1 MDQRNRS
8 VSGFG
13 WKFPVE
19 TDPMTGRVKMSGY
32 NEDIQESIRI
42 ILLTRKGERVMN
54 PEFGCG
60 IHDFWFGQM
69 ETTRIGMLEKEIRD
83 SLTLWE
89 PRIRDVEITVSPDP
103 QAADK
108 YLIQIRYSVP
118 ATGQAFSLI
127 YPFYVYAGPDSGAL

>member
-1 MDQRNRS
+1 MAQRNRS
-8 VSGFG
+8 VPGSG

-19 TDPMTGRVKMSGY
+19 TDPMTGRVKMSDY
-32 NEDIQESIRI
+32 DEDIQESIRI

-60 IHDFWFGQM
+60 IHDFVFSQM
-69 ETTRIGMLEKEIRD
+69 ETTRIGMLEKEIQTA
-83 SLTLWE
+83 LTLWE
-89 PRIRDVEITVSPDP
+89 PRVQDVDVTVTQDA

-108 YLIQIRYSVP
+108 YLIQIRCVVL

-127 YPFYVYAGPDSGAL
+127 YPFYVY

>member
-1 MDQRNRS
+1 MAQRNRS
-8 VSGFG
+8 ASGSG

-19 TDPMTGRVKMSGY
+19 TDPMTGRVKMSDY
-32 NEDIQESIRI
+32 DEDIQESIRI

-60 IHDFWFGQM
+60 IHDFAFSQM
-69 ETTRIGMLEKEIRD
+69 ETTRIGMLEKEIQTA
-83 SLTLWE
+83 LTLWE
-89 PRIRDVEITVSPDP
+89 PRVQDVDVAVTQDA

-108 YLIQIRYSVP
+108 YLIQIRYVVL

-127 YPFYVYAGPDSGAL
+127 YPFYVY